1 MFEVILLYLGF
12 NDEHFFH
19 QTEEATIEP
28 KAPASVAAEAPTNQE
43 QKEATT
49 YGAGKIPASEHK
61 NAID

>member
-43 QKEATT
+43 QKEAT
-49 YGAGKIPASEHK
+49 SV
-61 NAID
+61 AIEKLTNQT